1 MSQRHPR
8 EKAAAHLA
16 WLRTLPSLVPGLGP
30 VEAAHIRYADLRYFK
45 PITGMA
51 EKPDDKFAVPLA
63 AAAHR
68 DQHAHGERE
77 WWRNHGIDPC
87 LIAALLWLHSG
98 NYDAGVH
105 IIRTARAWVK

>member
-1 MSQRHPR
+1 MSPRHPR

-63 AAAHR
+63 AGAHR
-68 DQHAHGERE
+68 AQHSTGERA
-77 WWRNHGIDPC
+77 WWETQGIDPV
-87 LIAALLWLHSG
+87 LIAILLWCHTG
-98 NYDAGVH
+98 NDDAGVH
-105 IIRTARAWVK
+105 IIRTARAWAR